1 MKQIERAD
9 AVTYSLCETGSQFR
23 VSLAANLEE
32 TFSSNRRLATKIIG
46 GSKAG
51 RKISVSRA
59 MVASENPGMDGKT
72 ETTLKTM
79 AAETT
84 KATAS
89 TSTTAAGRLRKLP
102 ENLPL
107 LADLNC
113 DFTRTSLI
121 LRTFA
126 GFIESAPRL
135 PPSGP
140 PSQ

>member
-23 VSLAANLEE
+23 VSLAANLDE
-32 TFSSNRRLATKIIG
+32 TFSSNKRLATKIIG
-46 GSKAG
+46 GNNAG

-59 MVASENPGMDGKT
+59 MVASENPGIDGKNT
-72 ETTLKTM
+72 TTLETTT
-79 AAETT
+79 AETT
-84 KATAS
+84 KAIAS
-89 TSTTAAGRLRKLP
+89 MSTTAAGRLRKLP

-121 LRTFA
+121 LRTLT
-126 GFIESAPRL
+126 GFTA
-135 PPSGP
+135 
-140 PSQ
+140 

>member
-23 VSLAANLEE
+23 VSLAANLDE

-46 GSKAG
+46 GSRAG
-51 RKISVSRA
+51 RKINVSRA
-59 MVASENPGMDGKT
+59 MVASEKPGIDGKNAT
-72 ETTLKTM
+72 SLETMT
-79 AAETT
+79 AETT
-84 KATAS
+84 KAIAS
-89 TSTTAAGRLRKLP
+89 MSTTAAGRLRKLP

-121 LRTFA
+121 LSTLK
-126 GFIESAPRL
+126 GFT
-135 PPSGP
+135 GG
-140 PSQ
+140 

>member
-9 AVTYSLCETGSQFR
+9 AVTYSLCDTGSQFM
-23 VSLAANLEE
+23 VSLAANLDE

-59 MVASENPGMDGKT
+59 MVASENPGINGKA
-72 ETTLKTM
+72 ETNLETM
-79 AAETT
+79 TAETT
-84 KATAS
+84 KAIAS
-89 TSTTAAGRLRKLP
+89 MSTTAAGRLRKLP

-113 DFTRTSLI
+113 DFTRTPLI
-121 LRTFA
+121 FRTLT
-126 GFIESAPRL
+126 GFT
-135 PPSGP
+135 G
-140 PSQ
+140 

>member
-1 MKQIERAD
+1 
-9 AVTYSLCETGSQFR
+9 
-23 VSLAANLEE
+23 VSLAANLDE

-46 GSKAG
+46 GSNAG
-51 RKISVSRA
+51 RKTSASRA
-59 MVASENPGMDGKT
+59 MVASGNPGIDGKT
-72 ETTLKTM
+72 ETTRETT

-84 KATAS
+84 KAIAS
-89 TSTTAAGRLRKLP
+89 TSITAAGRLRKLP

-126 GFIESAPRL
+126 GFTA
-135 PPSGP
+135 
-140 PSQ
+140 